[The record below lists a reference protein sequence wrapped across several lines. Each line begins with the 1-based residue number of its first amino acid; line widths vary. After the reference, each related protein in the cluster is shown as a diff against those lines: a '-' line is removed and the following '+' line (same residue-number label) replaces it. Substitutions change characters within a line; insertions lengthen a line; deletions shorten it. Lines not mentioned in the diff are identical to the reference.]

1 MQIEELL
8 QLSIWFKNNIE
19 KNQIPQ
25 NYTKLYNKM
34 NLNARRQNG
43 VQNQPF
49 IDEKKNLF
57 SSLEKIVFDDL
68 TIEQIKFLE
77 QLEIKNLINKEAIK
91 IITEDLTSN
100 NLDIS
105 SATNIINEYNDKVI
119 SAQNKFLEINNL
131 LSQYFK
137 VNVSNEIEDSE
148 ILMRLYF
155 QEGVSIDNLNDLKR
169 LSSNWYDISRG
180 IAMALNQTP
189 EDFRVIG
196 AKKGS
201 IIIDLAVAVGVAT
214 AVSKILLEALKVAD
228 RVLDIRKKVEEI
240 KSLKLSNKKIE
251 LELKK
256 EADTERDNGIKL
268 IVEETINQLNIN
280 RDNEGDKITAI
291 EKSVKKL
298 IEFTENGG
306 QVDFV
311 QNDKIIDEKLR
322 QENQLLKGNIEEIRK
337 IENKMK
343 YIENNKNSA

>member
-8 QLSIWFKNNIE
+8 QLSVWFKNNVE

-34 NLNARRQNG
+34 NLNVRRQNG
-43 VQNQPF
+43 LQNQPF
-49 IDEKKNLF
+49 IEEKNNLF
-57 SSLEKIVFDDL
+57 SSLEKVDYDDL

-77 QLEIKNLINKEAIK
+77 QLGVDNLINKEAIQ
-91 IITEDLTSN
+91 IIKEDLTSN

-105 SATNIINEYNDKVI
+105 SATNIIKEYNDKVV
-119 SAQNKFLEINNL
+119 SAQNKFLEIFNL

-137 VNVSNEIEDSE
+137 VNISNEIENNE
-148 ILMRLYF
+148 VLMRLYF
-155 QEGVSIDNLNDLKR
+155 QEGVSIDNLNDLKK
-169 LSSNWYDISRG
+169 LSNNWYDISRG
-180 IAMALNQTP
+180 IAMALDQTP

-256 EADTERDNGIKL
+256 EADTERDNGIKS

-280 RDNEGDKITAI
+280 RQNEGDKITAI

-311 QNDKIIDEKLR
+311 QNDKIIEEDLR
-322 QENQLLKGNIEEIRK
+322 RENQLLKGNVQEIRK

-343 YIENNKNSA
+343 YLENNKNSA

>member
-1 MQIEELL
+1 
-8 QLSIWFKNNIE
+8 
-19 KNQIPQ
+19 
-25 NYTKLYNKM
+25 
-34 NLNARRQNG
+34 
-43 VQNQPF
+43 
-49 IDEKKNLF
+49 
-57 SSLEKIVFDDL
+57 
-68 TIEQIKFLE
+68 
-77 QLEIKNLINKEAIK
+77 
-91 IITEDLTSN
+91 
-100 NLDIS
+100 
-105 SATNIINEYNDKVI
+105 
-119 SAQNKFLEINNL
+119 
-131 LSQYFK
+131 
-137 VNVSNEIEDSE
+137 
-148 ILMRLYF
+148 
-155 QEGVSIDNLNDLKR
+155 
-169 LSSNWYDISRG
+169 
-180 IAMALNQTP
+180 MALNQTP

-214 AVSKILLEALKVAD
+214 AVSKILLEVLKVAD

-240 KSLKLSNKKIE
+240 KSLRLSNKKIE

-280 RDNEGDKITAI
+280 RENEGDKITAI

-311 QNDKIIDEKLR
+311 QNDKIIDDNLR

-343 YIENNKNSA
+343 FIENNKNSE